1 MSYVI
6 KVPLVTGTEVTE
18 HTHAVARAALSVELG
33 RPVAAVTYRG
43 STILDQDPLVEWHTF
58 AERESSR

>member
-1 MSYVI
+1 VSYII

-33 RPVAAVTYRG
+33 RPVVAVTYVG
-43 STILDQDPLVEWHTF
+43 STIVDQEPLVEWHTY
-58 AERESSR
+58 RESSR